1 MIQNRVIITME
12 KCEEV
17 VNDFSDLEWPLT
29 QNSRTRHYS
38 TLNIP
43 ETLQNRA
50 TVTMPYNA
58 IYWMVL
64 SQNPITIT
72 TRCVILTSNTHSVCF
87 FGRAPPPDPLVELIA
102 LPIAPSWLTGGLG
115 IGGWGKGK
123 RGSGGRDKGTGILA
137 CRLPP
142 DFWRRSAEHLHKS
155 RSNKRSMRLRR
166 ATVVTRSSAIAE
178 RPREASC
185 LSEVSFNCTK
195 RRAESFIFK

>member
-1 MIQNRVIITME
+1 MRGSRKWFQWSRMTPNPEFKDTPLFDVEYPGNITKQGHCYNAVQCDLLNGVISKSNHNHCYQM
-12 KCEEV
+12 
-17 VNDFSDLEWPLT
+17 
-29 QNSRTRHYS
+29 RHFNLKY
-38 TLNIP
+38 TLN
-43 ETLQNRA
+43 
-50 TVTMPYNA
+50 V
-58 IYWMVL
+58 
-64 SQNPITIT
+64 
-72 TRCVILTSNTHSVCF
+72 F